1 MKTSTDLAAA
11 RRFLEELCGGKGAAV
26 LCAVSG
32 GLDSMCLLHLL
43 STWGRERGLTVTA
56 AHFNHQ
62 LRGAD
67 SDRDEAFVRDWC
79 AERGIS
85 FACDRGDVRALA
97 AEEGLS
103 LEEAAR
109 KARYAFLEQQRQALG
124 CGWIL
129 TAHHADDNAETM
141 LLNLIRGTGA
151 KGLSG
156 IPAVRGCI
164 ARPFLQETRET
175 LAAYA
180 ADYGI
185 PHVEDASNEED
196 IFARNVLRHRVLP
209 VLREL
214 NPRAV
219 EHMTCAAEL
228 LARDDEALDGMAQQL
243 LERSCTARDDAL
255 QLDVQKSLTAETAV
269 RSRAV
274 HAALERMAGRRKD
287 LSAAHVEAVCDLLQG
302 AEGREVSLPY
312 GLTARRERTAIV
324 ICRSGQ
330 LPQETAVS
338 VGETVRFGPWRVTLS
353 ADSGDWAINL
363 LPEAEVSVTP
373 WQREDRMTL
382 PGSRGARSLKRLCAE
397 RGMTPAVR
405 DALPVLRVNGRAA
418 VVPAIGMDVNFTPVD
433 RKPTVFVTF
442 YQETEEMC
450 I

>member
-1 MKTSTDLAAA
+1 MKTSTDLTAAK
-11 RRFLEELCGGKGAAV
+11 RFLEELRGGEPAAV

-43 STWGRERGLTVTA
+43 STWGWEQGLTVTA

-79 AERGIS
+79 AERGIP
-85 FACDRGDVRALA
+85 FVCGRGDVRELA

-164 ARPFLQETRET
+164 ARPFLQETRER

-180 ADYGI
+180 AVGGI
-185 PHVEDASNEED
+185 PHVEDTSNERDE
-196 IFARNVLRHRVLP
+196 FTRNVLRHKVLP

-214 NPRAV
+214 NSRAV
-219 EHMTCAAEL
+219 EHMTAAAEL
-228 LARDDEALDGMAQQL
+228 LARDDAALERMAQQL
-243 LERSCTARDDAL
+243 LEQSCTAQDGTLR
-255 QLDVQKSLTAETAV
+255 LDVQKCLAAEPAV
-269 RSRAV
+269 QSRAV
-274 HAALERMAGRRKD
+274 YAALERMAGRRKD

-302 AEGREVSLPY
+302 AERREVSLPY
-312 GLTARRERTAIV
+312 GLTARRDRNTLTIF
-324 ICRSGQ
+324 RSGQ
-330 LPQETAVS
+330 PPQESAVS
-338 VGETVRFGPWRVTLS
+338 VGETVDFGSWRVTFS
-353 ADSGDWAINL
+353 ADSGDWAMNL
-363 LPEAEVSVTP
+363 PPEAEVRVTP
-373 WQREDRMTL
+373 WQREDRMTI

-397 RGMTPAVR
+397 RNILPAER

-418 VVPAIGMDVNFTPVD
+418 AVPGIGIDLDFAPSDGKT
-433 RKPTVFVTF
+433 TVFVTF
-442 YQETEEMC
+442 HQETEEIC

>member
-1 MKTSTDLAAA
+1 MKTSTDLTAAK
-11 RRFLEELCGGKGAAV
+11 RFLEKLNSGKPVAV

-43 STWGRERGLTVTA
+43 STWGRECGLTVTA

-79 AERGIS
+79 AERGIP
-85 FACDRGDVRALA
+85 FVCDQGDVRALV

-109 KARYAFLEQQRQALG
+109 KARYAFLERQRQALG

-156 IPAVRGCI
+156 IPAIRGCI
-164 ARPFLQETRET
+164 ARPLLQETREG

-180 ADYGI
+180 ADHGI
-185 PHVEDASNEED
+185 PHVEDASNDED
-196 IFARNVLRHRVLP
+196 VFARNVLRHKVLP
-209 VLREL
+209 VLCEL
-214 NPRAV
+214 NPKAV
-219 EHMTCAAEL
+219 EHMTCTADL
-228 LARDDEALDGMAQQL
+228 LARDDDALACMAQRL
-243 LERSCTARDDAL
+243 LERSCTAQHEAL
-255 QLDVQKSLTAETAV
+255 RLDVQKCLAAEAAV

-287 LSAAHVEAVCDLLQG
+287 LSAVHVEAVGDLLQG
-302 AEGREVSLPY
+302 AAGREISLPY
-312 GLTARRERTAIV
+312 GLTARRETGEIV
-324 ICRSGQ
+324 IFRSEQ
-330 LPQETAVS
+330 PPQEAGIS
-338 VGETVRFGPWRVTLS
+338 VGETVNFGPWQVTLS
-353 ADSGDWAINL
+353 TDSGDWALNL
-363 LPEAEVSVTP
+363 PPEAEVRVTA
-373 WQREDRMTL
+373 WQRDDGMTI
-382 PGSRGARSLKRLCAE
+382 PGSRGARSLKRLCTE
-397 RGMTPAVR
+397 RGLLPAVR
-405 DALPVLRVNGRAA
+405 DVLPVLRVNGRAA
-418 VVPAIGMDVNFTPVD
+418 AVPHIGIDLDFAPANGKF
-433 RKPTVFVTF
+433 TVFVTF
-442 YQETEEMC
+442 HQEKEEIC